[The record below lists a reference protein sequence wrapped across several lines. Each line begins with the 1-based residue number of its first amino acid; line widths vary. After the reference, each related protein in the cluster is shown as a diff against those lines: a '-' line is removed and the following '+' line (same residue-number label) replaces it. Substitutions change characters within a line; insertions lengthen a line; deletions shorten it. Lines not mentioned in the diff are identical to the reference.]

1 MKRLTSYAGLLLAV
15 LSSLFLSSC
24 IYDAPGDKFYRT
36 LWVCDNS
43 IMVSGIDPVS
53 VPDPSST
60 LYSSQRPS
68 IDDFTIEFLC
78 DGFVSVRADGAS
90 GSYGS
95 YEAHGNIAHFT
106 DLYLQYTTSDT
117 TVTIIIEEATRHN
130 DLLEINWHLNGS
142 TTPHINTLSRK
153 SSYN

>member
-1 MKRLTSYAGLLLAV
+1 MKRLTSYAGFLLAV

-36 LWVCDNS
+36 LWVCDKA
-43 IMVSGIDPVS
+43 
-53 VPDPSST
+53 
-60 LYSSQRPS
+60 
-68 IDDFTIEFLC
+68 DFTIEFLC

-95 YEAHGNIAHFT
+95 YEAHGNTAHFT